1 MEKRVYEFM
10 IFQDKTLV
18 YYIDP
23 QQFDKEVNYPDLQNS
38 HRIRNMESTS
48 ATLSHYMRI
57 LHPSIKTQAKSMKTR
72 EYQLSLLETVNLV
85 KFVLVTSVRTDNA
98 PELALNSIYDHYINH
113 VKKNYLYKVGDLI
126 RVNRFEEEVRK
137 VLKGLD

>member
-1 MEKRVYEFM
+1 
-10 IFQDKTLV
+10 
-18 YYIDP
+18 
-23 QQFDKEVNYPDLQNS
+23 
-38 HRIRNMESTS
+38 MESTS
-48 ATLSHYMRI
+48 ATLSHYIRI

-98 PELALNSIYDHYINH
+98 PELALNSLYDHYINN

-126 RVNRFEEEVRK
+126 RVSRFEEEVRK
-137 VLKGLD
+137 VLKLLDEKWWFLHLTILLILWSSVYICCCDLLWRF